1 MQFETLQHQSWQDV
15 KLLNTLTA
23 TRRMNHFKIVN
34 LAIYGTVFI
43 LLYFGVEADCSSSCS
58 PPGLPGRDGVA
69 GQPGRDG
76 RDGVPGPAGSPGG
89 QLHGYLHDKCDTPT
103 ITTEMLHVQTCF
115 YKTIERKN
123 HFRCTL
129 RRTEDKW
136 NNRYCATVLQVCK
149 IIKRFYKD

>member
-15 KLLNTLTA
+15 KFLSTLTA

-58 PPGLPGRDGVA
+58 PPGLPGRDGVT

-103 ITTEMLHVQTCF
+103 ITTEMLHV
-115 YKTIERKN
+115 
-123 HFRCTL
+123 
-129 RRTEDKW
+129 
-136 NNRYCATVLQVCK
+136 
-149 IIKRFYKD
+149 